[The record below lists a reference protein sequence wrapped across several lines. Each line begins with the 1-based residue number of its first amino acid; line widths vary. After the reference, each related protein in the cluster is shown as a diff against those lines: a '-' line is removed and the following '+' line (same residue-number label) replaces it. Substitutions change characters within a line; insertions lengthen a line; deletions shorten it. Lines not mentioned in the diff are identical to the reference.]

1 MAMIGMFKY
10 DSTPIAAA
18 LWKNLG
24 GNFHDLS
31 QAICEF
37 CDDSISNF
45 NGNLTDSTL
54 NRVVRIQV
62 TPMNG
67 MVDITVEDGGTGI
80 QDLNNALRLA
90 GQARKETPLNEHG
103 FGLKHALAY
112 VEDKGS
118 YWEISTRT
126 QEDAELNRY
135 RKVHTPYS
143 FSGEGEYHDGW
154 IGSLGRTGTVIH
166 FTCPMD
172 IFNTLNPDTNKE
184 LTFDEQLAIL
194 KEHLRYVYAD
204 ILQSGKARIEFIS
217 AKNGHPDWEVLQAL
231 MPQWDSSTRVV
242 IPQQDYD
249 LGTGAVKISCEYGCI
264 KPSVEN
270 HNYYLGNMET
280 SGVEVRINGR
290 VVERGL
296 MKAIWGRKVHNAEN
310 AFLVRVNLETNGFDV
325 LPGTS
330 NEKNGFRK
338 GDRRLRKLFKWIRA
352 NVQIPNSCRESRE
365 CQLFRLLAEKKKKEP
380 GMTRVSLEEGTFLT
394 IGLHMRIDLF
404 TCQNNKVTIYEGKVK
419 KTKAIDVYQL
429 KMYWDGC
436 IEDGV
441 PAEEG
446 VLIGGSHSAEALTL
460 IQYVNRMTG
469 PDGRRYN
476 FRTTTWKD
484 EGIA

>member
-67 MVDITVEDGGTGI
+67 MADITVEDGGTGI

-184 LTFDEQLAIL
+184 LSFDEQLAIL

-217 AKNGHPDWEVLQAL
+217 VKNGHPDWEVLQAL

-249 LGTGAVKISCEYGCI
+249 LGAGAVKISCEYGCI

-280 SGVEVRINGR
+280 SGVELRINGR
-290 VVERGL
+290 VVEHGL
-296 MKAIWGRKVHNAEN
+296 TKAIWGRKVHNAEN

-352 NVQIPNSCRESRE
+352 NMQTPTPAARAGSASCSACWPRKRRRS
-365 CQLFRLLAEKKKKEP
+365 
-380 GMTRVSLEEGTFLT
+380 
-394 IGLHMRIDLF
+394 
-404 TCQNNKVTIYEGKVK
+404 
-419 KTKAIDVYQL
+419 
-429 KMYWDGC
+429 
-436 IEDGV
+436 
-441 PAEEG
+441 PA
-446 VLIGGSHSAEALTL
+446 
-460 IQYVNRMTG
+460 
-469 PDGRRYN
+469 
-476 FRTTTWKD
+476 
-484 EGIA
+484 

>member
-1 MAMIGMFKY
+1 MAKIGIFKY
-10 DSTPIAAA
+10 ATPPIAAA

-112 VEDKGS
+112 VEGKGS

-126 QEDAELNRY
+126 QEDAELNQY

-217 AKNGHPDWEVLQAL
+217 VKNGHPDWEVLQAL

-310 AFLVRVNLETNGFDV
+310 AFLVRVNLEASGFDV

-338 GDRRLRKLFKWIRA
+338 GDRPLRKLLTWIRA
-352 NVQIPNSCRESRE
+352 NMQTPTPAARAGSASC
-365 CQLFRLLAEKKKKEP
+365 
-380 GMTRVSLEEGTFLT
+380 
-394 IGLHMRIDLF
+394 
-404 TCQNNKVTIYEGKVK
+404 
-419 KTKAIDVYQL
+419 
-429 KMYWDGC
+429 
-436 IEDGV
+436 
-441 PAEEG
+441 
-446 VLIGGSHSAEALTL
+446 SACW
-460 IQYVNRMTG
+460 
-469 PDGRRYN
+469 PSKRR
-476 FRTTTWKD
+476 RRPV
-484 EGIA
+484 

>member
-1 MAMIGMFKY
+1 
-10 DSTPIAAA
+10 
-18 LWKNLG
+18 
-24 GNFHDLS
+24 
-31 QAICEF
+31 
-37 CDDSISNF
+37 
-45 NGNLTDSTL
+45 
-54 NRVVRIQV
+54 
-62 TPMNG
+62 MNG

-126 QEDAELNRY
+126 QEDAELNQY

-143 FSGEGEYHDGW
+143 FSGDGEYHDGW

-217 AKNGHPDWEVLQAL
+217 VKNGHPDWEVLQAL

-249 LGTGAVKISCEYGCI
+249 LGAGAVKISCEYGCI

-310 AFLVRVNLETNGFDV
+310 AFLVRVNLETNGFGA

-380 GMTRVSLEEGTFLT
+380 GMTRVSLEEGTFCT

-446 VLIGGSHSAEALTL
+446 VLIGGSHSAEALSL